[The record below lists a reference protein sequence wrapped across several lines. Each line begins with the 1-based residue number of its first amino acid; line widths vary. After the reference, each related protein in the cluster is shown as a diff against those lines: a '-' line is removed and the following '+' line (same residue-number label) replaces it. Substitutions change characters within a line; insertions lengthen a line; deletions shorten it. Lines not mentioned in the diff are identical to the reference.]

1 MTKKNVILVQLDFG
15 CWQAHCLTVIKI
27 RVQEFHT
34 EEEYKQ
40 RCKLATSPAITASLH
55 YFLSQ
60 TFPCCRGPR
69 SAYEY
74 LVF

>member
-34 EEEYKQ
+34 E
-40 RCKLATSPAITASLH
+40 
-55 YFLSQ
+55 
-60 TFPCCRGPR
+60 
-69 SAYEY
+69 
-74 LVF
+74 